1 MSTPSLPRMN
11 HRAPF
16 EGARVSQCW
25 RRMMVA
31 LLALMLAGCATRV
44 AVPSVPLLAAPQAQA
59 AWARV
64 LDRFVNEVGEV
75 DFAALSQDRSD
86 LDHYVRF
93 VAQEPL
99 VGLDYVGRTPD
110 DLAHERLAHLINA
123 YNALSMFNVIDSGI
137 PITHAGFNKVGF
149 FILRTLQ
156 IGGEERS
163 LYNFENEVIRP
174 YTRRLGEPRV
184 HFALNCSA
192 LACPRLPRTPFTG
205 ADLPQQLERESRAF
219 FARPDN
225 FRVDHSGRTVWLS
238 EILDFYPED
247 FVPTHGVNLIDYA
260 NRFVAEPAP
269 LDYRIRYT
277 PYDWTVANRR
287 FVTTA
292 P

>member
-1 MSTPSLPRMN
+1 MSR
-11 HRAPF
+11 RWK
-16 EGARVSQCW
+16 RVTVW
-25 RRMMVA
+25 V
-31 LLALMLAGCATRV
+31 LNALMLGGCATRV
-44 AVPSVPLLAAPQAQA
+44 VVPSGPVLAAPQANA

-75 DFAALSQDRSD
+75 DFAALAQDRSD

-99 VGLDYVGRTPD
+99 RLETTGGTPD
-110 DLAHERLAHLINA
+110 AVAHERIAHLINA
-123 YNALSMFNVIDSGI
+123 YNALAMFNVIDSGI
-137 PITHAGFNKVGF
+137 PTTHAGLNKVGF

-163 LYNFENEVIRP
+163 LYDFENKVIRP

-192 LACPRLPRTPFTG
+192 LACPRLPRTPFAG
-205 ADLPQQLERESRAF
+205 PDLPQQLARESKAF
-219 FARPDN
+219 FARPEN
-225 FRVDHSGRTVWLS
+225 FRVDHSERTVWLS

-247 FVPTHGVNLIDYA
+247 FVPAHGVNLIDYA
-260 NRFVAEPAP
+260 NRHVVEPAP

-277 PYDWTVANRR
+277 PYDWTIANRR
-287 FVTTA
+287 FVTT
-292 P
+292 PP

>member
-1 MSTPSLPRMN
+1 MSQRWQS
-11 HRAPF
+11 
-16 EGARVSQCW
+16 
-25 RRMMVA
+25 VA
-31 LLALMLAGCATRV
+31 VVVLYALVLGGCATRV
-44 AVPSVPLLAAPQAQA
+44 TVPSGPVLAAPQAQS

-99 VGLDYVGRTPD
+99 VGLDALGSTPEA
-110 DLAHERLAHLINA
+110 LAHERLAHLINA

-137 PITHAGFNKVGF
+137 PSTHAGFKKVGF

-163 LYNFENEVIRP
+163 LYDFENKVIRP

-192 LACPRLPRTPFTG
+192 LACPRLPRTPFAG
-205 ADLPQQLERESRAF
+205 ADLPQQLARESAAF

-225 FRVDHSGRTVWLS
+225 FRIDHSERTVWLS
-238 EILDFYPED
+238 EILNFYPED
-247 FVPTHGVNLIDYA
+247 FVPAHGVNLIDYA
-260 NRFVAEPAP
+260 NRHVAEPAP

-277 PYDWTVANRR
+277 PYDWSVANRR
-287 FVTTA
+287 FVT
-292 P
+292 PVP